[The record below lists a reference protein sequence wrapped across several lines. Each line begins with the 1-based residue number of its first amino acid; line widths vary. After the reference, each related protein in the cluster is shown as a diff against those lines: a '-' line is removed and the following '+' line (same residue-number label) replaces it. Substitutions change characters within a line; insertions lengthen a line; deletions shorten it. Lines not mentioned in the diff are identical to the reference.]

1 MPGLVVT
8 QAFLILY
15 CLCSI
20 CNNVLPLLVDE
31 YKPFIYL
38 FSRKTCKILQLKPI
52 HYTYSYSDI
61 LTTKKKQTK
70 MYNNFNYLKL

>member
-1 MPGLVVT
+1 MNGGCKGSRLKSCGI
-8 QAFLILY
+8 LIVKIPTV
-15 CLCSI
+15 SI
-20 CNNVLPLLVDE
+20 
-31 YKPFIYL
+31 FIYL